1 MKRIRTQRG
10 FTLIELV
17 MIIVILGILAA
28 VAIPRYV
35 DLTSDANEAACDA
48 YVSAVRSGLAL
59 DFAAFISG
67 NTVGYN
73 GGTPYGTGLNTLA
86 EAEDT
91 IDPGTDQPAALTDA
105 GLTWTCD
112 VNGDAAVDFTYT
124 LTPAAAGPPA
134 SPASIAKT

>member
-1 MKRIRTQRG
+1 MKGKKG

-35 DLTSDANEAACDA
+35 DLTANANEAACDA
-48 YVSAVRSGLAL
+48 YVSAVRSGLSL
-59 DFAAFISG
+59 DFAANLAG
-67 NTVGYN
+67 VTVGYN

-86 EAEDT
+86 EAEAT
-91 IDPGTDQPAALTDA
+91 LDPGTTQPAALTDA

-112 VNGDAAVDFTYT
+112 TNGDAAVDFTYT

-134 SPASIAKT
+134 APASIAKT